1 MATCVDAGRASYPSE
16 ANGAPTKPLQGQS
29 LLPLISGKERRFNRS
44 IYWEHEGNCAIR
56 CGSWKAVR
64 KYPGEWEL
72 YNMDEDRTELVDR
85 RKDSPKIAG
94 DMMADSADLGESQR
108 RLGLE
113 NCFRTTGGPMKARRL
128 IVLLSLGLALGQ
140 HGVIREYAALAPKPD
155 AVPLQ
160 PLLDQLLTDTSI
172 TLGPDNAYY
181 LTGSAVASDGPA
193 FSHKIAI
200 WRSTDMRK
208 WARIREIDF
217 APAAVRAPEIHYLK
231 DRFWLTVN

>member
-94 DMMADSADLGESQR
+94 DMMADWRTWAKASGVWIGKLFPNNWWTDESAAPDR
-108 RLGLE
+108 
-113 NCFRTTGGPMKARRL
+113 F
-128 IVLLSLGLALGQ
+128 IDLGLALGQ
-140 HGVIREYAALAPKPD
+140 HGVIRDMPRWRLSPD

-160 PLLDQLLTDTSI
+160 PLLDEPLTDTSI

-217 APAAVRAPEIHYLK
+217 APAAVRAPEIHY
-231 DRFWLTVN
+231 